1 MKQLK
6 KFQLLLLTF
15 IFIFTL
21 KVKPDEGMWL
31 LHLVEKL
38 NYGRMKEMGLK
49 LSAEE
54 IYSINTA
61 SIKDAVVSIN
71 NGMCTGFMVSKEGLM
86 MTNHHCVLE
95 YITDN
100 AIKYNADYLNDGFWA
115 TDKRQELYN
124 PNLKVTFLI
133 RIEDVSSR
141 ILKTLNETMS
151 DVERQESID
160 DISEKIVKETT
171 DNTHYEAVVKNLYRG
186 NQFLLFVYESYHDV
200 RLVGAPPKAIG
211 FFGGDTDNWLW
222 PRQTGDFAFL
232 RIYMAPDGKPAQYNK
247 RINIPYLPKHF
258 LPISVKG
265 VEKDDFTMVI
275 GYPGT
280 TERFMTS
287 YGVQHQIDV
296 LNPTIVRIRDAK
308 LRVLQEEMSKDAN
321 IELMYHSK
329 NMNIANYWK
338 YFIGQTE
345 TLKRKNVFAEKQSLE
360 KKFNEWINENPKRKD
375 EYGDALPKIK
385 IAYEQ
390 LEKYDIA
397 RMFFREAIDRGP
409 DIFQFTRQYD
419 SLYYYLTAKELP
431 EEEKAS
437 NIAKQTT
444 KLKFFASN
452 YHFNSYDV
460 TVDKRLFVEML
471 RMYYDVVDKKFHAE
485 IFQEVESKY
494 NSNFLLFANVLFD
507 NSIFSSKEKLYDF
520 LREPNAKV
528 LENDIA
534 FKITRQLY
542 KKQDELV
549 ENMRQIKLVLNA
561 GEKLFQKGF
570 MEMKSDKIFY
580 PDANSTMRLSYGK
593 IDTYTPTDG
602 AELPYFTTID
612 QMMTREKPGN
622 HEFSIPE
629 KLKELYKA
637 KDYGQ
642 YADKTKTIVPCILS
656 TDDTTGGH
664 SGAPLLNAYGE
675 VIGLLFDINWEATA
689 SSIWY
694 VPEQTRSI
702 STDIRYAL
710 FITDKYANAKNIIQE
725 LDIRK

>member
-31 LHLVEKL
+31 LHLAEKL
-38 NYGRMKEMGLK
+38 NYGTMKEMGLK

-54 IYSINTA
+54 IYSINKA
-61 SIKDAVVSIN
+61 SLKDAILSIN

-86 MTNHHCVLE
+86 MTNHHCIIE

-100 AIKYNADYLNDGFWA
+100 AIKYNTDYLKDGFWA

-124 PNLKVTFLI
+124 PNLKVTFLV

-141 ILKTLNETMS
+141 VLETLDKSLS
-151 DVERQESID
+151 DTERQEKID
-160 DISEKIVKETT
+160 AVSQEIVKQVTEG
-171 DNTHYEAVVKNLYRG
+171 NHYEAVVKDIFRG

-200 RLVGAPPKAIG
+200 RLVGAPPNTIS

-222 PRQTGDFAFL
+222 PRQLGDFAFL
-232 RIYMAPDGKPAQYNK
+232 RIYMAPDGKPAQYDK
-247 RINIPYLPKHF
+247 RINVPYLPKHY

-265 VEKDDFTMVI
+265 VEKDDFTMVL

-287 YGVQHQIDV
+287 YGVQHQINII
-296 LNPTIVRIRDAK
+296 NPTIVKIRDTK
-308 LRVLQEEMSKDAN
+308 LRILKEEMKKDAN
-321 IELMYHSK
+321 TALLYHAK
-329 NMNIANYWK
+329 HQRIANYWK
-338 YFIGQTE
+338 YYIGQTE
-345 TLKRKNVFAEKQSLE
+345 TLRRKNVFAEKQSLE

-390 LEKYDIA
+390 LVKYDIA
-397 RMFFREAIDRGP
+397 RTFFREAIGRGP
-409 DIFQFTRQYD
+409 DIFQFARQYD
-419 SLYYYLTAKELP
+419 SLYYFLTTKDLADEQ
-431 EEEKAS
+431 KAS
-437 NIAKQTT
+437 DIARQTT

-460 TVDKRLFVEML
+460 NVDKKLFVELL
-471 RMYYDVVDKKFHAE
+471 RMYYDQVPKEFHAE
-485 IFQEVESKY
+485 IFQQIESKY
-494 NSNFLLFANVLFD
+494 KSNFLLFAKALFD
-507 NSIFSSKEKLYDF
+507 NSIFSNKEKLYAF
-520 LREPNAKV
+520 LREPNANV

-534 FKITRQLY
+534 FKITRQLFD
-542 KKQDELV
+542 KQDEIINSMQQYKVMLA
-549 ENMRQIKLVLNA
+549 E
-561 GEKLFQKGF
+561 GERFFQKGIT
-570 MEMKSDKIFY
+570 EMINDKSFY
-580 PDANSTMRLSYGK
+580 PDANSTLRLSYGK
-593 IDTYTPTDG
+593 ITTYTPTDG
-602 AELPYFTTID
+602 KELPYFTTID
-612 QMMTREKPGN
+612 EMIKREKPGDP
-622 HEFSIPE
+622 EFSIPE

-642 YADKTKTIVPCILS
+642 YADKSGNMVVCILS
-656 TDDTTGGH
+656 DNDVTGGH

-675 VIGLLFDINWEATA
+675 VLGVVFDINWEATA

-694 VPEQTRSI
+694 VENQTRTI

-710 FITDKYANAKNIIQE
+710 FVTDKYAGAKNIIQE